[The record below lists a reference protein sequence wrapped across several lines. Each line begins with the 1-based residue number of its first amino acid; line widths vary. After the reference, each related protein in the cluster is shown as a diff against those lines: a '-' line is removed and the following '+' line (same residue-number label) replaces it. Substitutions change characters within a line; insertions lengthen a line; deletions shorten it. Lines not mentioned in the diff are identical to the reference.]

1 MNDPLL
7 CHIDLVYWIGLDKI
21 TLFAWES
28 QTQSQMSFVALWQ
41 RAGLK
46 TTEQATLLRAL
57 EYSFKE
63 SLSLT
68 KFPVASTSVTGE
80 SQYL

>member
-1 MNDPLL
+1 
-7 CHIDLVYWIGLDKI
+7 
-21 TLFAWES
+21 
-28 QTQSQMSFVALWQ
+28 MSFVAPWQ

-46 TTEQATLLRAL
+46 TTEQATLFRAL
-57 EYSFKE
+57 EYSLKE
-63 SLSLT
+63 SMSLT